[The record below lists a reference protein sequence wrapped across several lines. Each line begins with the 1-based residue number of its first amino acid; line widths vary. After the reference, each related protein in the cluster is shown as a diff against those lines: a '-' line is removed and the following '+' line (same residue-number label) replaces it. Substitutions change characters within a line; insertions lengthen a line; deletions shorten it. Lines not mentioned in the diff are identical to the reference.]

1 MKIKIGRWV
10 GFVYALVCV
19 FLFLFPFYMLIVA
32 STYSTGEISKSVSL
46 MFGSY
51 LVENFEKVLY
61 TTDFQYYFVNSLYVA
76 IFNVIITVSI
86 CLMCGYGVAKYQFKL
101 KKFFDGFI
109 IFTLMIPTSLG
120 MIALV
125 WELRQMD
132 WMNSHLPLIF
142 TTVANSFSVF
152 WFRQMALDVPD
163 EVLESARIDGSN
175 EFRTFL
181 RIAIPMMKPAIATVA
196 LIDFNLSWNNY
207 MLPSIVIQDSKKFTL
222 PVGIATFASMYLVD
236 NSAKVLGTLLG
247 IAPII
252 IIYILSSKYVING
265 ITSVAVK
272 G

>member
-265 ITSVAVK
+265 ITSGAVK